1 MGKDNKKNQEK
12 IENNTNNNQKNT
24 TNIPQIEKVVSD
36 IELTPEQIE
45 KENQQILNAYR
56 KFRRLAQPYIKDRE
70 EAKLVRNA
78 FKFAVEAHNGVRR
91 KSGEPYIFH
100 PIAVA
105 QIVVEEIGLDASAIA
120 AAFLHDVVEDTDIT
134 NEEIERKFG
143 KTVAILVEGLTK
155 IQVSKDKALEM
166 VNWGISQ
173 QVENFRKMILTL
185 SDDVRVILVKLADR
199 LHNMRTLD
207 GMQAHKQL
215 KIASETIFIYAPL
228 AHRLGLYSIKT
239 ELEDLHLKF
248 SQPKIYREIAHKLED
263 NKAQRNKYIKE
274 FIAPVEDKLK
284 EQGFKAR
291 VFGRSKSIYS
301 IWNKIQTQNIP
312 FEEIFDLFAI
322 RIVLDCPFDKEKAQC
337 WHIFSIVTDFYKP
350 NTKRMRDWITNPRSN
365 GYESLHITVMGNEG
379 KWVEVQIRTER
390 MDEIAEKGY
399 AAHWKY
405 KANGKNAGK
414 SEESHIDAWLRTI
427 RELREQSENL
437 SAMEFVSAFRAN
449 FLQEEIYVYT
459 PKGEI
464 IRLPNGA
471 TALDFAF
478 HVHSQV
484 GLSCLGAKINK
495 GEKEKKVLVP
505 INYELKSGDQ
515 VEIITSKT
523 AKPNMDWLKFVTTT
537 KAKTKIKDY
546 IRDEKKEFVTKG
558 KEIIQKKFEQFGF
571 EFSDANQNQLREF
584 LNYKFLGDVFFDI
597 GKNIISTKQLN
608 KFEKYKKQHEAQ
620 LAQASQQRA
629 QNAIDHPKKE
639 KNALDL
645 TKDTIVIGQDFHGLE
660 YTLAKCCTPIPGS
673 DVFGY
678 VTNNEGV
685 KIHRTN
691 CPNAVEMLSNHGYR
705 VIKAIWQS
713 QKNTMFAVTLQLEG
727 TDRMGIIRD
736 VTMALTTDMGVNIT
750 SFNIGLRESGIFEG
764 IIGLYVRDQ
773 EHFDNLVEKMLQIDG
788 IVNARRVDEK

>member
-1 MGKDNKKNQEK
+1 MAKDINTLKNSKEITENKLEITPK
-12 IENNTNNNQKNT
+12 TDF
-24 TNIPQIEKVVSD
+24 IPE
-36 IELTPEQIE
+36 IELTPAQIE
-45 KENQQILNAYR
+45 AENQSILRAYR
-56 KFRRLAQPYIKDRE
+56 KFRKLAQPFITEKE
-70 EAKLVRNA
+70 EAKLVRSA
-78 FKFAVEAHNGVRR
+78 FKFAVEAHKGVRR

-105 QIVVEEIGLDASAIA
+105 QIVVEEIGLGATAIA

-134 NEEIERKFG
+134 NAEIERKFG
-143 KTVAILVEGLTK
+143 KTVALLVEGLTK
-155 IQVSKDKALEM
+155 IQLSKDQALEK

-199 LHNMRTLD
+199 LHNMRTLE
-207 GMQAHKQL
+207 GMQPHKQL

-248 SQPKIYREIAHKLED
+248 SQPKVYREIAHKLED

-274 FIAPVEDKLK
+274 FITPIEEKLK
-284 EQGFKAR
+284 EQGFKAK

-301 IWNKIQTQNIP
+301 IWNKIQSQGIP
-312 FEEIFDLFAI
+312 FEEIYDLFAI
-322 RIVLDCPFDKEKAQC
+322 RIVLDCAFEKEKAEC
-337 WHIFSIVTDFYKP
+337 WHVFSIVTDFYRP

-365 GYESLHITVMGNEG
+365 GYESLHITVMGPEG

-405 KANGKNAGK
+405 KTHGKHAGRT
-414 SEESHIDAWLRTI
+414 EESHIDSWLRTI
-427 RELREQSENL
+427 RELREQSDSL
-437 SAMEFVSAFRAN
+437 TAMEFVSAFRAN

-464 IRLPNGA
+464 IKLPHGA

-484 GLSCLGAKINK
+484 GLSCLGAKIHK

-523 AKPNMDWLKFVTTT
+523 AKPNADWLKFVTTT
-537 KAKTKIKDY
+537 KAKGRIKDY

-558 KEIIQKKFEQFGF
+558 KEIVQKKFEQFGF
-571 EFSDANQNQLREF
+571 EYSDTNQNQLREF
-584 LNYKFLGDVFFDI
+584 LNYKFLGDVYFDI

-608 KFEKYKKQHEAQ
+608 KFEKYKKQHETQ
-620 LAQASQQRA
+620 LAQSNQLRT
-629 QNAIDHPKKE
+629 QNPSENYKKD
-639 KNALDL
+639 KNALEL
-645 TKDTIVIGQDFHGLE
+645 VKDTIIIGQDFHGID
-660 YTLAKCCTPIPGS
+660 YSLAKCCTPIPGG

-678 VTNNEGV
+678 VTINEGV

-713 QKNTMFAVTLQLEG
+713 QKNTMFAVTLKLEG

-750 SFNIGLRESGIFEG
+750 AFNIGLRESGIFEG
-764 IIGLYVRDQ
+764 EIGLYVRDQ
-773 EHFDNLVEKMLQIDG
+773 EHFDNLLEKMLQIDG
-788 IVNARRVDEK
+788 IVTAKRLDGEE